1 MAQQDAVIRL
11 LLVEDQVEDAEHLIS
26 MLRNGGMA
34 IRPQRPE
41 STEDLDNLLSTQS
54 IDMVLARSDAKYI
67 PFEDVAKRVEA
78 TGKDIPVLATAST
91 LDENTV
97 LNTIAAGAR
106 EVALRTRPEHVQ
118 FVVRNEFHALLSRRG
133 LRHLEAALRETERRC
148 DALISSS
155 RDPIA
160 YVHQG
165 MHIRANQA
173 YLEMFGFEDFEEIE
187 GLSVL
192 DLISPDD
199 AETFKQLLRRIDKGE
214 SPPRQ
219 LSIRAQR
226 SDGSPFDAAME
237 FTSAT
242 YEGEPC
248 LQIVFR
254 QQTVD
259 AEMVKEL
266 DTLRQRDPVTDLLN
280 RQYFMT
286 EVEAAV
292 ATAAD
297 GKGNQALLLV
307 EPDNYENRLGEIGL
321 AQADNLLKVL
331 ASRLTSILE
340 DQGDIAIARFSDH
353 SFALLC
359 RGHDHKQ
366 TQALAERIRT
376 SFDGQL
382 LELSDR
388 SLALTVSVGGVQ
400 IGEKI
405 ASVPQIMAKASQC
418 LQSAEG
424 VGGNRV
430 EIFDPAGR
438 DRAEED
444 RIQAWVNR
452 IQEALREDQFVLNFQ
467 PMISLTGDPSENYE
481 VLLRMKAP
489 SGEIVAPDQFM
500 PIAEEHGLLGELD
513 RWVIGRTIMLL
524 AERRKAGKE
533 TTLYVKVAPS
543 SLVDGD
549 LHNYIGSQLKAHS
562 VPGALLVLQL
572 PESKIYAHL
581 RPLQAFQ
588 KIVASFGCRLC
599 LEQFGTSLN
608 SFQMLTHFEPA
619 ILKIDRSFITDLAK
633 NVENQKKVREFVTE
647 ARRLEKQTIA
657 EFVSDASSMTVLFS
671 IGVDLVQ
678 GNFLAPPGPAMNYEF
693 G

>member
-41 STEDLDNLLSTQS
+41 SADDLDKLLASQS
-54 IDMVLARSDAKYI
+54 IDIVLARFDSSYI
-67 PFEDVAKRVEA
+67 PFVDVAKRVEA
-78 TGKDIPVLATAST
+78 TGKDIPVLATATT
-91 LDENTV
+91 LDEATV
-97 LNTIAAGAR
+97 LGGIAAGAR
-106 EVALRTRPEHVQ
+106 EVALRSRPEHVQ
-118 FVVRNEFHALLSRRG
+118 FVVRNEFHALLSRRVV
-133 LRHLEAALRETERRC
+133 RHLEAALRETERRC

-160 YVHQG
+160 YVHEG
-165 MHIRANQA
+165 MHIRANPA

-199 AETFKQLLRRIDKGE
+199 ADTFKQLLKRIDKGE
-214 SPPRQ
+214 TPPRQ

-226 SDGSPFDAAME
+226 ADGSAFDAAME

-266 DTLRQRDPVTDLLN
+266 DTLRQRDPVTELLN

-286 EVEAAV
+286 ELEAAV

-297 GKGNQALLLV
+297 GKGSQALLLI

-321 AQADNLLKVL
+321 AQADKLLKVI
-331 ASRLTSILE
+331 ADRLVGTLE
-340 DQGDIAIARFSDH
+340 GDVATARFSDH
-353 SFALLC
+353 AFAVLC

-366 TQALAERIRT
+366 TQALAERIR
-376 SFDGQL
+376 SAFDGKI
-382 LELSDR
+382 LELPEQSV
-388 SLALTVSVGGVQ
+388 ALTVSLGGVQ

-405 ASVPQIMAKASQC
+405 ASVPQILAKASQC

-424 VGGNRV
+424 VGGNRI
-430 EIFDPAGR
+430 EIFDPASR

-444 RIQAWVNR
+444 RIAAWVQR
-452 IQEALREDQFVLNFQ
+452 IQDALREDQFVLNFQ
-467 PMISLTGDPSENYE
+467 PLISLTGDPTENYE

-500 PIAEEHGLLGELD
+500 PIAEEHGLLAELD
-513 RWVIGRTIMLL
+513 RWVIGRTIRLL
-524 AERRKAGKE
+524 AERMKAGKE

-543 SLVDGD
+543 SLVEGD
-549 LHNYIGSQLKAHS
+549 LHNFIGSQLKAHA
-562 VPGALLVLQL
+562 VPGVHLVLQL

-588 KIVASFGCRLC
+588 KIVGSFGCRLC

-608 SFQMLTHFEPA
+608 SFQMLTHFDPA
-619 ILKIDRSFITDLAK
+619 VLKIDRSFIIDLAK
-633 NVENQKKVREFVTE
+633 NVENQKKVREFVAE
-647 ARRLEKQTIA
+647 ARKLDKTTIA
-657 EFVSDASSMTVLFS
+657 EFVSDAASMTVLFS

-678 GNFLAPPGPAMNYEF
+678 GNFLAPPGAAMNYEF

>member
-1 MAQQDAVIRL
+1 MAQDAVIRL
-11 LLVEDQVEDAEHLIS
+11 LLVEDQVEDAEQLIS

-41 STEDLDNLLSTQS
+41 SAEELDSLLATQP
-54 IDMVLARSDAKYI
+54 IDMVLASGGCKYL
-67 PFEDVAKRVEA
+67 PFAEVAKRVEA
-78 TGKDIPVLATAST
+78 TGKDIPVLASADA
-91 LDENTV
+91 LDEKTILAN
-97 LNTIAAGAR
+97 IAAGAR
-106 EVALRTRPEHVQ
+106 DVALRSKPEHVQ
-118 FVVRNEFHALLSRRG
+118 FVIRNEFQALLARRG

-160 YVHQG
+160 YVHEG

-192 DLISPDD
+192 DLISQED
-199 AETFKQLLRRIDKGE
+199 ADNFKQLLKRIEKGE
-214 SPPRQ
+214 AAPKQVP
-219 LSIRAQR
+219 IKAQR
-226 SDGSPFDAAME
+226 SDGSAFDASME

-266 DTLRQRDPVTDLLN
+266 DTLRQRDPVTELFN

-286 EVEAAV
+286 ELETAV
-292 ATAAD
+292 AGAAN
-297 GKGNQALLLV
+297 GEGAQALLLL
-307 EPDNYENRLGEIGL
+307 EADNYENRLGEIGL
-321 AQADNLLKVL
+321 AQADQLLKVIAQRISAHL
-331 ASRLTSILE
+331 
-340 DQGDIAIARFSDH
+340 DGDVAAARFTDH
-353 SFALLC
+353 SFALLL

-366 TQALAERIRT
+366 TLAQAEKLRAA
-376 SFDGQL
+376 FDGKI
-382 LELSDR
+382 LELADKSV
-388 SLALTVSVGGVQ
+388 ALSVSIGGVQ

-405 ASVPQIMAKASQC
+405 ASVPQILAKASQC

-424 VGGNRV
+424 VGGNRI
-430 EIFDPAGR
+430 EIFDPASR
-438 DRAEED
+438 DRAEEE
-444 RIQAWVNR
+444 RIAAWVQR
-452 IQEALREDQFVLNFQ
+452 IQEALKGDQFVLNFQ
-467 PMISLTGDPSENYE
+467 PMISLTGDAAENYE

-489 SGEIVAPDQFM
+489 SGEIVAPEQFM
-500 PIAEEHGLLGELD
+500 PIAEEHGLLAELD
-513 RWVIGRTIMLL
+513 RWVIGRTISLL

-533 TTLYVKVAPS
+533 TTLYVKVSPS
-543 SLVDGD
+543 SLAEGD
-549 LHNYIGSQLKAHS
+549 LHNFIGSQLKAHS
-562 VPGALLVLQL
+562 VPGQHLVLQL
-572 PESKIYAHL
+572 PESKIYTYL

-588 KIVASFGCRLC
+588 KIVATYGCRLA

-608 SFQMLTHFEPA
+608 SFQMLTHFDPQV
-619 ILKIDRSFITDLAK
+619 LKIDRSFIVDLAK
-633 NVENQKKVREFVTE
+633 SAENQAKVKEFVAS
-647 ARRLEKQTIA
+647 ARQLNKITIA

-678 GNFLAPPGPAMNYEF
+678 GNFLAPPMASMNYEF

>member
-11 LLVEDQVEDAEHLIS
+11 LLVEDQLEDAEHLIS

-41 STEDLDNLLSTQS
+41 SVEDLDRLLANGSV
-54 IDMVLARSDAKYI
+54 DMVLAQSDASYL
-67 PFEDVAKRVEA
+67 PFEQVARRVEA
-78 TGKDIPVLATAST
+78 TGKDIPVLSVTNS
-91 LDENTV
+91 LDEHTV
-97 LNTIAAGAR
+97 LAGIAAGAR

-118 FVVRNEFHALLSRRG
+118 FVVRNEFSALLGRRG

-165 MHIRANQA
+165 MHIRANKA
-173 YLEMFGFEDFEEIE
+173 YLDMFGFDEFEDIE

-192 DLISPDD
+192 DLLAGEHADQ
-199 AETFKQLLRRIDKGE
+199 FKQLLKRIDKGE
-214 SPPRQ
+214 APPRD
-219 LSIRAQR
+219 LAIRAR
-226 SDGSPFDAAME
+226 KPETDEEFDARME
-237 FTSAT
+237 FTPAT

-259 AEMVKEL
+259 AAMAREL
-266 DTLRQRDPVTDLLN
+266 DELRQRDPVTELFN
-280 RQYFMT
+280 RQHFMG
-286 EVEAAV
+286 ELEAAV
-292 ATAAD
+292 SVAAD
-297 GKGNQALLLV
+297 GKGHQSLLLV

-321 AQADNLLKVL
+321 ANADGLLVQL
-331 ASRLTSILE
+331 AGKLRSLFGE
-340 DQGDIAIARFSDH
+340 DVVAARFADH
-353 SFALLC
+353 SFALLA
-359 RGHDHKQ
+359 RNHDHAQ
-366 TQALAERIRT
+366 TLDLAERIRALFA
-376 SFDGQL
+376 SQI
-382 LELSDR
+382 LEVGKQSLSM
-388 SLALTVSVGGVQ
+388 TVSIGGVQ

-405 ASVPQIMAKASQC
+405 ASLPQVLARAAAS
-418 LQSAEG
+418 LQSAQG
-424 VGGNRV
+424 VGGNRF
-430 EIFDPAGR
+430 EIFDPAAR

-444 RIQAWVNR
+444 RINAWVQR
-452 IQEALREDQFVLNFQ
+452 IKEALREDQFVLNFQ
-467 PMISLTGDPSENYE
+467 PMISLTGDPNENYE
-481 VLLRMKAP
+481 VLVRMKAP
-489 SGEIVAPDQFM
+489 NGEVVSPDQFL
-500 PIAEEHGLLGELD
+500 PIAEEHGLLVDLD
-513 RWVIGRTIMLL
+513 RWVIGRTISLL
-524 AERRKAGKE
+524 AERRKAGKD

-549 LHNYIGSQLKAHS
+549 LHNFIGAQLKAHS
-562 VPGALLVLQL
+562 VSGEHLVLQL
-572 PESKIYAHL
+572 PESKIYTHL

-608 SFQMLTHFEPA
+608 SFQMLQHFDPA
-619 ILKIDRSFITDLAK
+619 ILKIDRGFIADLAK
-633 NVENQKKVREFVTE
+633 NTENQKKVKEFVAE
-647 ARRLEKQTIA
+647 ARKLDKQTIA

-678 GNFLAPPGPAMNYEF
+678 GNFLAPPSPAMNYEF

>member
-1 MAQQDAVIRL
+1 MPQDAVIRL
-11 LLVEDQVEDAEHLIS
+11 LLVEDQLEDAEQLIS

-41 STEDLDNLLSTQS
+41 NADDLQNLLASQP
-54 IDMVLARSDAKYI
+54 IDMVLARCDSKYL
-67 PFEDVAKRVEA
+67 PFAEVAKRVEA
-78 TGKDIPVLATAST
+78 TGKDIPVLATADV
-91 LDENTV
+91 LDEKTV
-97 LNTIAAGAR
+97 LANMAAGAR
-106 EVALRTRPEHVQ
+106 ESALRGKPEHVQ
-118 FVVRNEFHALLSRRG
+118 FVVRNEFQSLLARRG

-160 YVHQG
+160 YVHEG

-192 DLISPDD
+192 DLIDPND
-199 AETFKQLLRRIDKGE
+199 ADNFKQLLKKMEKGE
-214 SPPRQ
+214 AATKTMA
-219 LSIRAQR
+219 LKAQR
-226 SDGSPFDAAME
+226 SDGSAFDASME

-266 DTLRQRDPVTDLLN
+266 DTLRQRDPVTELFN

-286 EVEAAV
+286 ELESCVAA
-292 ATAAD
+292 AAD
-297 GKGNQALLLV
+297 GKGAQSMLLL
-307 EPDNYENRLGEIGL
+307 EADNYEARLGEIGL
-321 AQADNLLKVL
+321 AHADQLLK
-331 ASRLTSILE
+331 AMAQRLTSNLE
-340 DQGDIAIARFSDH
+340 GDIAVARFTDH
-353 SFALLC
+353 SFSLLL

-366 TQALAERIRT
+366 TQAQADKLRAA
-376 SFDGQL
+376 FDGKTI
-382 LELSDR
+382 ELPDKSV
-388 SLALTVSVGGVQ
+388 AMTVSIGGVQ

-405 ASVPQIMAKASQC
+405 ASVPQILTKAQQC
-418 LQSAEG
+418 LQSSQG
-424 VGGNRV
+424 VGGNRI
-430 EIFDPAGR
+430 EIFDPASR
-438 DRAEED
+438 DRAEEE
-444 RIQAWVNR
+444 RIAAWVQR

-467 PMISLTGDPSENYE
+467 PMISLTGDATENYE

-489 SGEIVAPDQFM
+489 SGEIVSPDQFM
-500 PIAEEHGLLGELD
+500 PIAEEHGLLIELD
-513 RWVIGRTIMLL
+513 RWVIGRTISLL
-524 AERRKAGKE
+524 AERRRAGKE
-533 TTLYVKVAPS
+533 TTLYVKVSPS
-543 SLVDGD
+543 SLAEGD
-549 LHNYIGSQLKAHS
+549 LHNFIGSQLKAHS
-562 VPGALLVLQL
+562 VPGQHLVLQL
-572 PESKIYAHL
+572 PESKIYSYL

-588 KIVASFGCRLC
+588 KIVASFGCRLA

-608 SFQMLTHFEPA
+608 SFQMLTHFDPQV
-619 ILKIDRSFITDLAK
+619 LKIDRSFILDLAK
-633 NVENQKKVREFVTE
+633 NAESQAKVKEFVAA
-647 ARRLEKQTIA
+647 ARQLSKTTIA

-678 GNFLAPPGPAMNYEF
+678 GNFLAPPMASMTYEF

>member
-1 MAQQDAVIRL
+1 MAQDAVIRL
-11 LLVEDQVEDAEHLIS
+11 LLVEDQLEDAEQLIS

-41 STEDLDNLLSTQS
+41 NSDELDNLLASQP
-54 IDMVLARSDAKYI
+54 IDMVLGRGDSKYL
-67 PFEDVAKRVEA
+67 PFADVAKRVEA
-78 TGKDIPVLATAST
+78 TGKDIPVLASSDK
-91 LDENTV
+91 LDEP
-97 LNTIAAGAR
+97 TILALIGAGAR
-106 EVALRTRPEHVQ
+106 DVALRGKAEHVQ
-118 FVVRNEFHALLSRRG
+118 FVVRNEFNALLSRRG

-160 YVHQG
+160 YVHEG

-192 DLISPDD
+192 DLIDPDD
-199 AETFKQLLRRIDKGE
+199 ADSFKQLLKKMEKGE
-214 SPPRQ
+214 AATKTMA
-219 LSIRAQR
+219 LKAQR
-226 SDGSPFDAAME
+226 SDGTAFDASME

-266 DTLRQRDPVTDLLN
+266 DTLRQRDPVTELFN

-286 EVEAAV
+286 ELEACV
-292 ATAAD
+292 AAAAD
-297 GKGNQALLLV
+297 GKGAQALLLL
-307 EPDNYENRLGEIGL
+307 ECDNWENRLGEIGL
-321 AQADNLLKVL
+321 AHADQMLK
-331 ASRLTSILE
+331 
-340 DQGDIAIARFSDH
+340 AIAQRLNANLDGDVAAARFTDH
-353 SFALLC
+353 SFSLLL
-359 RGHDHKQ
+359 RGSDHKQ
-366 TQALAERIRT
+366 TQAQAEKLRAA
-376 SFDGQL
+376 FDGKIV
-382 LELSDR
+382 ELPDKSV
-388 SLALTVSVGGVQ
+388 ALTVSIGGVQ

-405 ASVPQIMAKASQC
+405 ASVPQILAKAQSC

-424 VGGNRV
+424 VGGNRI
-430 EIFDPAGR
+430 EIFDPASR
-438 DRAEED
+438 DRAEEE
-444 RIQAWVNR
+444 RIAAWVTR
-452 IQEALREDQFVLNFQ
+452 IKEALNEDQFVLNFQ
-467 PMISLTGDPSENYE
+467 PMISLTGDPTENYE

-489 SGEIVAPDQFM
+489 TGEIVAPEQFM
-500 PIAEEHGLLGELD
+500 PIAEEHGLLTELD
-513 RWVIGRTIMLL
+513 RWVIGRTINLL

-533 TTLYVKVAPS
+533 TNLYVKVSPS
-543 SLVDGD
+543 SLAEGD
-549 LHNYIGSQLKAHS
+549 LHNFIGSQLKAHS
-562 VPGALLVLQL
+562 VPGEHLVLQL
-572 PESKIYAHL
+572 PESKIYSYL

-588 KIVASFGCRLC
+588 KIVASFGCRLA

-608 SFQMLTHFEPA
+608 SFQMLTHFDPQV
-619 ILKIDRSFITDLAK
+619 LKIDRSFIVDLAK
-633 NVENQKKVREFVTE
+633 SPDNQAKVKEFVAS
-647 ARRLEKQTIA
+647 ARQLNKTTIA

-678 GNFLAPPGPAMNYEF
+678 GNFLAPPMVAMNYEF